1 MLLVPLPFQRWQA
14 RLASQPLQP
23 SQRLQPSQPLQLSQ
37 VARHHGPTQPIA

>member
-14 RLASQPLQP
+14 RLA